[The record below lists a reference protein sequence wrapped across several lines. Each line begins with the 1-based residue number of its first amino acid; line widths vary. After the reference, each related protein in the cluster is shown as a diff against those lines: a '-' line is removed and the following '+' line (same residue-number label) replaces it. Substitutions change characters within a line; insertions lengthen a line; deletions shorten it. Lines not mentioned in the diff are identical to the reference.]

1 MGGGSGGSGSGGRS
15 GGGGGGSTN
24 GDAGQPG
31 EVYRAAQL
39 EKDLQS
45 GKISL
50 EAAQTKEREVYR
62 AGMDAFFKE
71 KDYAKADALQKQYEA
86 MHEVTQKI
94 KLEREAAKINI
105 NWNKVTTK
113 QGSSVRDDT
122 NSGGR
127 VSRDKDFL
135 DMMKRYR
142 SP

>member
-15 GGGGGGSTN
+15 GGGGSTN

-39 EKDLQS
+39 EKDLRS

-62 AGMDAFFKE
+62 AGRDAFFKE
-71 KDYAKADALQKQYEA
+71 KDYAKAGALQKQYEA

-94 KLEREAAKINI
+94 KLERDAAKINI

-113 QGSSVRDDT
+113 QGSSARDDT

-127 VSRDKDFL
+127 RSRDNDFL
-135 DMMKRYR
+135 NMMKRYR